1 MVTKEQV
8 KHLSWLARIDLSDEE
23 LLKYTAQIEQIISY
37 LDKLDSMPLENAPA
51 VKEKK
56 NLADLRS
63 DEPASFD
70 GDVVG
75 TKYRKDGFVK
85 APRML

>member
-37 LDKLDSMPLENAPA
+37 LDKLDSMPLENAPP

-56 NLADLRS
+56 SLVDLRS
-63 DEPASFD
+63 DDPASFD
-70 GDVVG
+70 GDVIG